1 MRLFRSPGDFGFVRR
16 ENSDG
21 ENQVEINRP
30 ILYQSAAGGG
40 FLHIRSQIMLIK
52 FAISSAIVLLF
63 AGCAFA
69 QKQVQDAAG
78 GSIRSTPAYAELLL
92 HKTDLQAELDSLL
105 VDYTDDYPKAKEIRL
120 ELGFLKVEMDRVL
133 SVKPAD
139 ISRLSQALG
148 KLMLKKVELETELD
162 SLRARLKDEHPE
174 VKKAR
179 KKVESFEAAI
189 KEILGQ

>member
-1 MRLFRSPGDFGFVRR
+1 V
-16 ENSDG
+16 
-21 ENQVEINRP
+21 
-30 ILYQSAAGGG
+30 
-40 FLHIRSQIMLIK
+40 
-52 FAISSAIVLLF
+52 
-63 AGCAFA
+63 
-69 QKQVQDAAG
+69 AG

-92 HKTDLQAELDSLL
+92 HKTELQSELDSLL

-133 SVKPAD
+133 AVKPAD